1 MNAEARDWNRT
12 EVVAHQILLI
22 EDEPDQ
28 AATTKEILETHGFRV
43 QIAKD
48 GGQAQATFVMWKPDL
63 VLLDVILPGESGFE
77 VCERLKKTDKNVPVI
92 MVTAIDL
99 EDSRTLAER
108 VGADSYITKPFS
120 AEQLVKAIVSVSEQA
135 WERVHQD
142 HPREEGRVR
151 FSCRCGKRFKVSV
164 AHRGKAMTCPECGE
178 PVIVPRH
185 D

>member
-1 MNAEARDWNRT
+1 MSGEARDWNRT

-22 EDEPDQ
+22 EDDPAQ
-28 AATTKEILETHGFRV
+28 ASATKEQLESHGFKV
-43 QIAKD
+43 QVAKD

-77 VCERLKKTDKNVPVI
+77 VCERLKKTDRNIPVI

-99 EDSRTLAER
+99 DDSRSLAAR
-108 VGADSYITKPFS
+108 VGADSYVVKPYS
-120 AEQLVKAIVSVSEQA
+120 IEDLVHAIVSVSEKA
-135 WERVHQD
+135 WERAHQD

-178 PVIVPRH
+178 PVTVPRH